1 MVPAAVS
8 ISQPRMVLRVLQ
20 APSPV
25 ASFDDEMVAL
35 RQGLSSGT
43 G

>member
-8 ISQPRMVLRVLQ
+8 MSQPNMVLRVLQ

-25 ASFDDEMVAL
+25 ASFYAEMVVL